1 MATTIAQQLSQP
13 YVGEVVDLFHL
24 DLRPIGQ
31 NLDFYFTPSS
41 DRAIKFNNVTYQP
54 LPISISGL
62 NKDNNA
68 APGRVNLTVS
78 NLTYMLAAMVVS
90 YGDLVGARLNYT
102 RTMKNFLDGQ
112 ENGGTG
118 QAMNWQRYIIFQKN
132 VHNQEMIQWVL
143 STELDRPD
151 LYLPLRQCLKSDI
164 VGNSLWCPG
173 MQRTRL

>member
-62 NKDNNA
+62 NKGKQ
-68 APGRVNLTVS
+68 PSQR
-78 NLTYMLAAMVVS
+78 
-90 YGDLVGARLNYT
+90 
-102 RTMKNFLDGQ
+102 
-112 ENGGTG
+112 GGG
-118 QAMNWQRYIIFQKN
+118 GFC
-132 VHNQEMIQWVL
+132 
-143 STELDRPD
+143 S
-151 LYLPLRQCLKSDI
+151 S
-164 VGNSLWCPG
+164 GN
-173 MQRTRL
+173 